1 MTVFLTAFSMYLV
14 VSFAFNMYFVFRTLF
29 KIYTVFITGINT
41 NLPANKT
48 PVMEVD
54 SEIVLNLF
62 LALATESVKS
72 MVVVVIFLNIV
83 DNLLTLSDDD
93 TDWVIVLNDALGL
106 HVMLLNVMLPN
117 LIFVLLLLLDC
128 FGILQDYRMV
138 VESYVQTFGLSLCLQ
153 SNLHLFL

>member
-1 MTVFLTAFSMYLV
+1 MYLV

-93 TDWVIVLNDALGL
+93 TDWVIVLNDAYSLETESDVEIDSEADLTALYNLETLSDIVIAGA
-106 HVMLLNVMLPN
+106 VMVLTNVS
-117 LIFVLLLLLDC
+117 IDEA
-128 FGILQDYRMV
+128 
-138 VESYVQTFGLSLCLQ
+138 ESV
-153 SNLHLFL
+153 NDMD